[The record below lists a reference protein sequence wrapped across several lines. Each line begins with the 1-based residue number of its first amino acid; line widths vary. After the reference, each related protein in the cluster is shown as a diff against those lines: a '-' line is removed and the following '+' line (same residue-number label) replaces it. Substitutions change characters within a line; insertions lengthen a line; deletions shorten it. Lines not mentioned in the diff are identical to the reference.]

1 MLGTL
6 CLFTFSLF
14 LKLTFRQ
21 SEVSIHS
28 SVSASSWK
36 SNAAST
42 TASAP
47 TSTTHKWSLTKGF
60 TKGFTRK
67 QVSPKKSTEST
78 LLFSKEK
85 QTILK
90 ACDDFT
96 KQNYDNCML
105 TNFKKSSLHSVEI
118 WKIFCLSDF
127 TLWSLTTQQ
136 KWRSFRF
143 SCWFWNR

>member
-1 MLGTL
+1 MLGAL

-78 LLFSKEK
+78 F
-85 QTILK
+85 TIFK
-90 ACDDFT
+90 R
-96 KQNYDNCML
+96 K
-105 TNFKKSSLHSVEI
+105 TNNLEGV
-118 WKIFCLSDF
+118 
-127 TLWSLTTQQ
+127 
-136 KWRSFRF
+136 
-143 SCWFWNR
+143 